1 MKIILISLIIILI
14 YYAIFRNSCGC
25 EGFENDK
32 KKRKKL
38 FNEIADIAKKVSK
51 KSDRKK
57 AKCNK
62 NFVNAIFNSS
72 NNNDIDSDC
81 SYSDNKSDKQ
91 SSNKSGKLFVKTSNN
106 VSNKKNITKGVK
118 PEAEAKLT
126 KGQLLI
132 NKLLAERSKSRAE
145 MKIASDKLFGKAVP
159 ESVVDSSYDDKFVV
173 NSSLGQLETVLP
185 KLENKD
191 KEGKIHLAELPKC
204 KVPMKTNLINNY
216 NHIINTGNEI
226 YQDILKP
233 ESNKTFIHNVRHN
246 LMQVAWVKSSLQWH
260 GENIKLEI
268 RFTNI
273 NPANGQRVH
282 IVFPLILV
290 DTYIKIEKFTDTYY
304 NLSFNEFKQNASN
317 KIVDLKKGVMFP
329 VLEDK
334 LNSFTKDLTTKHI
347 TKLDTKLKKLTDKQK
362 KLKTN
367 LLNKKKKL
375 KVKIPIFKVNGE
387 QIISENKMQI
397 DTIKTIIDIQ
407 KQQEQIIK
415 NVDDIKLEKDY
426 IIKNPIQENAM
437 IKELKKDS
445 DSIVNQM
452 KIGMTPNIVDIKEFK
467 KNNTFNKQKVFHE
480 ENTVKNILKNSE
492 IRKINMTTIPKSVN
506 LNDIKKKLESTN
518 FNFVTKKIKYVKYSY
533 SDIDTLLNLNSLIVD
548 ASIIPDYMCCKPTI
562 GQLINMDFSQIEKKI
577 IAQDFFYYTH
587 GNDGSL
593 IFITQP
599 HPFEKK
605 IGNIILEN
613 LISDTKLV
621 SS

>member
-14 YYAIFRNSCGC
+14 YYALFRNSCGC

-32 KKRKKL
+32 KKRKNL
-38 FNEIADIAKKVSK
+38 FNEISDIAKKISK
-51 KSDRKK
+51 KSNSKK
-57 AKCNK
+57 DKCNENK
-62 NFVNAIFNSS
+62 KFVNALFNSS
-72 NNNDIDSDC
+72 NKNKTDSE
-81 SYSDNKSDKQ
+81 KSDK
-91 SSNKSGKLFVKTSNN
+91 LFIKINQPKAEPKAESKVKAESE
-106 VSNKKNITKGVK
+106 VTKG
-118 PEAEAKLT
+118 L
-126 KGQLLI
+126 LLI
-132 NKLLAERSKSRAE
+132 NKLLAERNKSRAE
-145 MKIASDKLFGKAVP
+145 MKIASDKLFGKVVP

-173 NSSLGQLETVLP
+173 NSSLGNLDTVLP

-191 KEGKIHLAELPKC
+191 KEGKIRLAELPKC
-204 KVPMKTNLINNY
+204 KVPMKTNLMNNY
-216 NHIINTGNEI
+216 NHIVNSGNEI

-290 DTYIKIEKFTDTYY
+290 NTYYKIEKFTDTYY
-304 NLSFNEFKQNASN
+304 NLSFNEFKLNASN
-317 KIVDLKKGVMFP
+317 KIADIKKGVMFP

-334 LNSFTKDLTTKHI
+334 LNSFTKDLTNNHV
-347 TKLDTKLKKLTDKQK
+347 TKLDTKLKKLIDKQK
-362 KLKTN
+362 KLKSN
-367 LLNKKKKL
+367 LLMKKKKL
-375 KVKIPIFKVNGE
+375 KIIRPIFKVTGE
-387 QIISENKMQI
+387 QVTSENKI
-397 DTIKTIIDIQ
+397 HVDTIKSIIEIE
-407 KQQEQIIK
+407 KEQEQIIK
-415 NVDDIKLEKDY
+415 KVDDIKLEKEQ

-445 DSIVNQM
+445 DSIINQM
-452 KIGMTPNIVDIKEFK
+452 KIGMTPNIVDITVFK
-467 KNNTFNKQKVFHE
+467 KNNTFNKQKVFHT

-492 IRKINMTTIPKSVN
+492 IRKINMSTIPKSVN
-506 LNDIKKKLESTN
+506 LDDLKKKLETTN
-518 FNFVTKKIKYVKYSY
+518 FNFVTKKIKHVNYSY

-577 IAQDFFYYTH
+577 IAQDLFYYTH

-605 IGNIILEN
+605 IGNVILES
-613 LISDTKLV
+613 LASDTKVQLNF
-621 SS
+621 